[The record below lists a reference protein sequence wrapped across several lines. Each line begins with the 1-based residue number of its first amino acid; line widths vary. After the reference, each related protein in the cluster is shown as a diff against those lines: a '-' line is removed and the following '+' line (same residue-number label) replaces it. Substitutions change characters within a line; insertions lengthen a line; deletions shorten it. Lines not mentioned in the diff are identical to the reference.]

1 CVERCC
7 LLQPTNELFRAC
19 WPSVSPPLSR
29 PWSSLQILARR
40 LLHMEL
46 TDAVL
51 RLLLFCNIL
60 IALLASV

>member
-1 CVERCC
+1 
-7 LLQPTNELFRAC
+7 LGQPWA
-19 WPSVSPPLSR
+19 
-29 PWSSLQILARR
+29 SLQILARR